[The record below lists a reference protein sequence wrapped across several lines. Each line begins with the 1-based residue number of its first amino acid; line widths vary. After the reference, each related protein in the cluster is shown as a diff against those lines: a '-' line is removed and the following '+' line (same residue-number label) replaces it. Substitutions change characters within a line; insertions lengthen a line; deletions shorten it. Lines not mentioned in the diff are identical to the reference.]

1 MAREVG
7 RYSGR
12 PLPAM
17 RRPDSR
23 DNSRRDDS
31 VLPVPERVPASPMA
45 SDRSSP
51 AQSRG
56 FAVPHSKV
64 LEALTLIEEWM
75 NGDFSHR
82 PPCNANPCSCGLWG
96 LQKYLGLPK
105 T

>member
-1 MAREVG
+1 
-7 RYSGR
+7 
-12 PLPAM
+12 M
-17 RRPDSR
+17 RRPDNG
-23 DNSRRDDS
+23 DNSQRDDS
-31 VLPVPERVPASPMA
+31 VLRVPERVPTGAVAPNGGNQ
-45 SDRSSP
+45 

-64 LEALTLIEEWM
+64 LQALTLIEEWM

-105 T
+105 R